1 LKLVRSFSVYAFTL
15 ASNAVVSFATFSL
28 LTHYLNETDYGIINL
43 YNSFF
48 VFTMPFIS
56 VGVPF
61 TLSVDYF
68 KVNSN
73 EFRTYFTNAMA
84 IPALA
89 CLLLT
94 VIFLIFIYPLHHFIK
109 VNFFFTILIPF
120 TCFMTVLNDV
130 IMNIIRN
137 RESHKLFAVFSIGK
151 NLFEIAVT
159 IIFIIGLGYAWQGRL
174 SGALIALLFATFI
187 AWLLIK
193 RWHLYNGLFD
203 ASRIKKIFLLGLPF
217 VPERLA
223 IFIIFYSDRF
233 FIDHYQGT
241 GDVGYY
247 SAGAQLAMIVNMI
260 VIALNNAF
268 YPYLY
273 KKLSVEIIDYSS
285 IRKASL
291 AFLGISA
298 LIAIGLI
305 VCTPLIFKYFVGDAL
320 QPGRKYAIYLTLA
333 SFSWAVYNAFI
344 VFLLNLKKNKIIM
357 IISTVGMIVS
367 LSFNFFNVKTF
378 GALGAA
384 YTAIIVYSLMAGIT
398 IYFVHKYYNL
408 RKILFSS

>member
-1 LKLVRSFSVYAFTL
+1 MKLVRSFSVYAFTL
-15 ASNAVVSFATFSL
+15 GSNAVVSLATFSL

-73 EFRTYFTNAMA
+73 EFKTYFTNAMA
-84 IPALA
+84 IPAIA

-94 VIFLIFIYPLHHFIK
+94 LIFLIFIYPLQHFIK
-109 VNFFFTILIPF
+109 VNFFFTALIPF
-120 TCFMTVLNDV
+120 TCFITVLNEV

-137 RESHKLFAVFSIGK
+137 RESHKLFAIFSIGK
-151 NLFEIAVT
+151 NLFEIGVT

-174 SGALIALLFATFI
+174 SGALIAMLFATFI
-187 AWLLIK
+187 AWMLIK

-203 ASRIKKIFLLGLPF
+203 TATIRKIFFTGLPF

-233 FIDHYQGT
+233 FIDNYQGI

-247 SAGAQLAMIVNMI
+247 SAGAQLAMIVNMF

-268 YPYLY
+268 YPYIY
-273 KKLSVEIIDYSS
+273 KKLSEDAMDYSS
-285 IRKASL
+285 VRKATL
-291 AFLGISA
+291 AFIGLSA
-298 LIAIGLI
+298 LISIGLI
-305 VCTPLIFKYFVGDAL
+305 VCIPLIFKYFVGDAL

-333 SFSWAVYNAFI
+333 AFSWAIYNAFI
-344 VFLLNLKKNKIIM
+344 VFLLNLKKNKLIM
-357 IISTVGMIVS
+357 IISTVGMIMS
-367 LSFNFFNVKTF
+367 LLFNFFNVKAF

-384 YTAIIVYSLMAGIT
+384 YTAIIVYSMMAGIT

-408 RKILFSS
+408 RKILFAS